1 MRNLVNLLLNKD
13 EKKRPQV
20 IDILRMNF
28 VQLHMKKFVESQGKI
43 TLNPKLHAKKD
54 TIPEMVLA
62 VNEKSEDSLTP
73 AEKARLRKA
82 ERAAREFDLLKNAA
96 KDARL
101 NTSIGKELQ
110 QQQFHGTRNSLR
122 PDTNPA

>member
-1 MRNLVNLLLNKD
+1 MRNLVNLLLNKE

-54 TIPEMVLA
+54 TIPEMVIS
-62 VNEKSEDSLTP
+62 VNEKDEGSLTP

-82 ERAAREFDLLKNAA
+82 ERAAREFDLLTKAA
-96 KDARL
+96 ADARL
-101 NTSIGKELQ
+101 NVSIG
-110 QQQFHGTRNSLR
+110 
-122 PDTNPA
+122 